1 METPMPSRILRHA
14 VAASI
19 GLSALAAPMVAQAAL
34 TDHHPSQP
42 AGGCTALFAGDQ
54 EFSRTELFFGL
65 SRANGPDITE
75 AQFDGFVDH
84 VISDRFPDGLTVVDG
99 TGKFKNA
106 AGKTIEEPSRL
117 VILLYPPGDPTSS
130 DRIEDIR
137 TRYKKRFDQESVL
150 RVDDETC
157 VSF

>member
-1 METPMPSRILRHA
+1 VPSRILRHA
-14 VAASI
+14 IAASV
-19 GLSALAAPMVAQAAL
+19 GLSAFAAPMVAQAAL
-34 TDHHPSQP
+34 TDTHRPSEP
-42 AGGCTALFAGDQ
+42 AGGCAAFFAGD
-54 EFSRTELFFGL
+54 EGFSRTELFFGL
-65 SRANGPDITE
+65 SRDKGPNITD
-75 AQFDGFVDH
+75 AQFDNFVDH
-84 VISDRFPDGLTVVDG
+84 VISDRFPDGLTVLDG
-99 TGKFKNA
+99 SGKFKNA

-137 TRYKKRFDQESVL
+137 ARYKKRFDQESVL